1 MGLIIPNLNSG
12 YNKFGGGYFRDL
24 NGNINKI
31 GGMYYSDGKGNA
43 TKIFSS
49 NLPAGTI
56 LYQPSS
62 PLFLVY
68 GLPEDNINLDGSASA
83 SKIKFDQT
91 IQLTYPLNR
100 VKSGITIN
108 FTNKILSYDGPSGNA
123 VASTQFSEI
132 DFYKNKNYP
141 SVNISKDKLSGNIV
155 LMHPQTYVNNGYP
168 SNSYFDLSAFYDPE
182 NYQLRLLKNAF
193 SSYSAIAEKNAFT
206 IYAQIESIVSY

>member
-68 GLPEDNINLDGSASA
+68 GLTIDAINLDGSVSA
-83 SKIKFDQT
+83 SEIKFDQT

-100 VKSGITIN
+100 VKNGITIN
-108 FTNKILSYDGPSGNA
+108 FTNKIFWYDGPSQNA
-123 VASTQFSEI
+123 GASIQFENV
-132 DFYKNKNYP
+132 DFYKNYP

-155 LMHPQTYVNNGYP
+155 LMHPQTYVGDNY
-168 SNSYFDLSAFYDPE
+168 SDNSYFDLSAFYDPE
-182 NYQLRLLKNAF
+182 NYQLRLLKNAL
-193 SSYSAIAEKNAFT
+193 SSYSAIAEENAFT
-206 IYAQIESIVSY
+206 IFAQIESIVSY

>member
-43 TKIFSS
+43 TKIFSG

-62 PLFLVY
+62 PLFLAY
-68 GLPEDNINLDGSASA
+68 GLENDNINPDDSVSASE
-83 SKIKFDQT
+83 IKFDQT

-100 VKSGITIN
+100 VKNGITIN
-108 FTNKILSYDGPSGNA
+108 FTNKILWYDGLGGNA
-123 VASTQFSEI
+123 GASAQYDYTN
-132 DFYKNKNYP
+132 FYKNYP
-141 SVNISKDKLSGNIV
+141 SG
-155 LMHPQTYVNNGYP
+155 
-168 SNSYFDLSAFYDPE
+168 
-182 NYQLRLLKNAF
+182 RL
-193 SSYSAIAEKNAFT
+193 
-206 IYAQIESIVSY
+206 